1 MADISLFFLIIV
13 LIGLLIIAG
22 ILIIKV
28 IRAEI
33 KNPSNEQI
41 ILFVLLGIIIVFLIP
56 FILGLF
62 QIL

>member
-28 IRAEI
+28 IIAEI

-41 ILFVLLGIIIVFLIP
+41 ILFALLGIIILFLIP

>member
-1 MADISLFFLIIV
+1 MADISLFFLIII
-13 LIGLLIIAG
+13 LIGFLIIAG

-28 IRAEI
+28 IIAEI

>member
-28 IRAEI
+28 IIAEI

-41 ILFVLLGIIIVFLIP
+41 ILFVLLGIIILFLIP